1 MRPKPQDIYVASM
14 KRVRSILAI
23 LVVLSLSAF
32 AAEPK
37 LDSIGAFSGEAS
49 ASVKSALQSS
59 GYRVTDSDGKVLCEF
74 WPAKSL
80 NAPRQD
86 ADVLFPDLNTGVFVG
101 VITIPENTKDFR
113 GLPLPKGTYTLRY
126 ALIPKDANHMGA
138 TQDPDFLVL
147 APIAA
152 DPDPAKA
159 FTFNELMP
167 LGRQAS
173 GTQHPSALAMTYQGE
188 NVPRVFTDD
197 HGHVVLAF
205 KTKLASGKD
214 LPLGLIVK
222 GQAEQ

>member
-1 MRPKPQDIYVASM
+1 M
-14 KRVRSILAI
+14 KRAGILFAVF
-23 LVVLSLSAF
+23 LLMSLPAY

-37 LDSIGAFSGEAS
+37 LDTIGALSGEAS
-49 ASVKSALQSS
+49 AAIKSALQSS
-59 GYRVTDSDGKVLCEF
+59 GFRVTDTDGKVLCEF
-74 WPAKSL
+74 WPAKSV
-80 NAPRQD
+80 NAPRQE

-159 FTFNELMP
+159 FNFNELMP
-167 LGRQAS
+167 LARQVS

-188 NVPRVFTDD
+188 NVPAVFTDD

-205 KTKLASGKD
+205 KTKLPSGKD

>member
-1 MRPKPQDIYVASM
+1 M
-14 KRVRSILAI
+14 KQAYAVFA
-23 LVVLSLSAF
+23 LVLLLSLSLV

-37 LDSIGAFSGEAS
+37 FETTEAFTGQAS
-49 ASVKSALQSS
+49 DAVKAALAPT
-59 GYRVTDSDGKVLCEF
+59 GYRVVDSDGKTLCEF
-74 WPAKSL
+74 WPARSV
-80 NAPRQD
+80 NASRQE

-101 VITIPENTKDFR
+101 VISFPENTKDFR

-147 APIAA
+147 SPISSDT
-152 DPDPAKA
+152 DPFRLYKFD
-159 FTFNELMP
+159 ELMK

-173 GTQHPSALAMTYQGE
+173 GTQHPAALAMTYQGE
-188 NVPRVFTDD
+188 TVPAAFNND
-197 HGHVVLAF
+197 HGFVILAF